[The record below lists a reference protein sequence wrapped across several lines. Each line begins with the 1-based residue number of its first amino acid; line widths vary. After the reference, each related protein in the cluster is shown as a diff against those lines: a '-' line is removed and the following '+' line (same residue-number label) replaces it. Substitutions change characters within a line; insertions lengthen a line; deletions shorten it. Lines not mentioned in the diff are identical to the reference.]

1 MYSATFNAYASKIF
15 QLCTLTEST
24 VHLII
29 KARYNTNIIM
39 IKALEENTG
48 DAGGWGEVHYIKLGG
63 VMCSFMC
70 TQRNYTKTSVNRA
83 QADTSSCLFCH
94 SCDQRHAEYA
104 CVLLDQAA
112 NSLDVWWTFMATL
125 RVMFTP
131 RLYQPTGLHATQLV
145 YSLVSVSL
153 RRDTLYH
160 WCVFQPVT
168 PPYVSTTESFG
179 VNHQLGLS
187 WPISVCLGQRS
198 TAIRTTF

>member
-1 MYSATFNAYASKIF
+1 
-15 QLCTLTEST
+15 
-24 VHLII
+24 
-29 KARYNTNIIM
+29 
-39 IKALEENTG
+39 
-48 DAGGWGEVHYIKLGG
+48 
-63 VMCSFMC
+63 MCSFIMC

-83 QADTSSCLFCH
+83 QADPSSCLFCH

-112 NSLDVWWTFMATL
+112 NSLDVWWTFTAAL
-125 RVMFTP
+125 RVTFAP
-131 RLYQPTGLHATQLV
+131 HLYQPTGLYATQLV

-160 WCVFQPVT
+160 WCVSQSVT

-187 WPISVCLGQRS
+187 RPISFCLGQRS